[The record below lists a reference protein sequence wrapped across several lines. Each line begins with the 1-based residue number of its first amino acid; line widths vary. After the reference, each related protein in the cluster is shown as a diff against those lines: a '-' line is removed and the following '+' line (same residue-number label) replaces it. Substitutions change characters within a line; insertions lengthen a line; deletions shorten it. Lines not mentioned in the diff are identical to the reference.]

1 MSHDLSAHFAVS
13 DARDVVW
20 AHAVNS
26 RSDLDAALRDTRVH
40 MLEADLMLAAA
51 PRDDGAVE
59 PAVPTASDVLMCH
72 PPLRSSDLT
81 FDGFAREVLAAV
93 RRGRVLGIK
102 LDFKEADAV
111 APCLELLRLSG
122 LASDDAHSPDDT
134 VRAVP
139 VWLNADVVR
148 GPGGRDPIP
157 AERFVR
163 ELRVDRIWEGASEV
177 QRLVIARA
185 LKKRGLDGM

>member
-26 RSDLDAALRDTRVH
+26 RSDLEAALRDTRVH

-122 LASDDAHSPDDT
+122 LASDDADAADDT

-139 VWLNADVVR
+139 
-148 GPGGRDPIP
+148 
-157 AERFVR
+157 
-163 ELRVDRIWEGASEV
+163 AST
-177 QRLVIARA
+177 LARPSSSSNSSSSVST
-185 LKKRGLDGM
+185 GLSEATSGSSESDAASAVATSFA